1 MLSRID
7 VLIRMEQ
14 DFAIET
20 TLATRSYVDLIR
32 SARNTGY
39 KIKLVYFWLR
49 SPQEAIVRVATR
61 VSKGGHHIPDDV
73 IQRRYYRGIYNLF
86 KLYIKVCDNWL
97 LVNNTQTIPELVCEG
112 EFNLSITIFNDD
124 IWEIIKNQSD
134 VNKT

>member
-124 IWEIIKNQSD
+124 IWDIIKNQCN

>member
-1 MLSRID
+1 MAA
-7 VLIRMEQ
+7 
-14 DFAIET
+14 FA
-20 TLATRSYVDLIR
+20 ARSN
-32 SARNTGY
+32 S
-39 KIKLVYFWLR
+39 
-49 SPQEAIVRVATR
+49 RVATR